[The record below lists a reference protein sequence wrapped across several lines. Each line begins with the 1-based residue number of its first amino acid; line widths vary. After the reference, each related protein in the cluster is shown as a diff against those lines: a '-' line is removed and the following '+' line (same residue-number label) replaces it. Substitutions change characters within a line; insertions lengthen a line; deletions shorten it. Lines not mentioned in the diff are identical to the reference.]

1 MLTNGKCSPNYVTI
15 VLVNLHDN
23 SFGNQFQFIYITS
36 KPSPIMA
43 DRLGIGITL
52 VVLFVMVAITHAKA
66 TGINIGF

>member
-1 MLTNGKCSPNYVTI
+1 
-15 VLVNLHDN
+15 
-23 SFGNQFQFIYITS
+23 
-36 KPSPIMA
+36 MA